1 MDKLIIEVRINEY
14 AMRHG
19 NRHVPWSAD
28 EIGRDAAAIRDA
40 GAAIIHYHARK
51 ADGTPAHDTAAY
63 AAAMREIRRNVPDL
77 IVHPT
82 LGSATIGG
90 VEERIRHIVEMARD
104 PALKPDLASFDT
116 GSTNVDIYDAS
127 RGEFRTTDKVFVNAT
142 GTFLHFARA
151 YDATGVKP
159 AVSCWTMPCVR
170 MAGALMEMG
179 VVREPAYMLLVCGDG
194 GQLGAHLPN
203 EAGLEAFL
211 AAVPVGRRIHWTIA
225 CKEGS
230 LLELARMA
238 IARGGHVA
246 VGLGDYHYKELG
258 APTNADLVRRIVG
271 MARAA
276 GREIATPAEA
286 RRMIG
291 L

>member
-1 MDKLIIEVRINEY
+1 MDKLIIEVRVNEY
-14 AMRHG
+14 ASKA
-19 NRHVPWSAD
+19 NPHVPWSAE

-51 ADGTPAHDTAAY
+51 ADGAPAHDTATY
-63 AAAMREIRRNVPDL
+63 AAAMREIKARAPEL
-77 IVHPT
+77 ITHPT

-90 VEERIRHIVEMARD
+90 VAERIRHIVEMARD
-104 PALKPDLASFDT
+104 PGLKPDLASFDT
-116 GSTNVDIYDAS
+116 GSTNMDVYDAA
-127 RGEFRTTDKVFVNAT
+127 RRAFRSTDKVFINAT
-142 GTFLHFARA
+142 GTVLHFAQA
-151 YDATGVKP
+151 YDAAGVKP

-170 MAGALMEMG
+170 TAGALLEMG
-179 VVREPAYMLLVCGDG
+179 VVREPAYMLLVHGDG

-203 EAGLEAFL
+203 AAGLDAFL
-211 AAVPVGRRIHWTIA
+211 AAMPQGRRIPWTVA

-230 LLELARMA
+230 LLELAGLA
-238 IARGGHVA
+238 ISRGGHVA
-246 VGLGDYHYKELG
+246 VGLGDYHYEELG
-258 APTNADLVRRIVG
+258 SPTNADLVRSIVE

-276 GREIATPAEA
+276 GREVATPAEA